1 MASSKKYTFEV
12 EFKVDDKD
20 IKKSISSLDDLKSTI
35 SELEKEASTMDLGS
49 EAFEETKNKIDE
61 LKAKYGEL
69 SKSQV
74 AATKEAEAAETASI
88 KAREEKYM
96 QLGDNIEK
104 FAKGVTDVFAGV
116 MIAFGASG
124 ESAEEFQK
132 TLAKGIGIAT
142 AVKGGIEAMF
152 AGYKL
157 LGQIMPVVSAGVR
170 LFNAALAANPILL
183 IVTAIAALIAG
194 LAALISWLGSSD
206 DASEEAAAAM
216 EELGKQAEKTMEQ
229 YERLSY
235 AIQIQGKILEDNA
248 KTELEL
254 IKLKGGTNKEIAEAE
269 SKLLNTKI
277 ATNKKQLEQD
287 KASLEL
293 IKEKLAKQNE
303 NLQIHEK
310 EGDISGDYEKYN
322 KALETYNATMDKHNE
337 LIKKIDQSNLNTIQL
352 NNQVILQREK
362 NAQAVLK
369 DAEEERKQI
378 EETKKKEAE
387 ALKERQQK
395 WKEYSD
401 NRKNFA
407 RQLRDLE
414 ISLIQDDNERQA
426 AEINEKYKRQI
437 EDVKNNEKLLAD
449 EKKALVLQLEA
460 NLAQDLEDQRKKI
473 EEDRQKKQQEDLD
486 KQIEM
491 YAKYDE
497 FVVSNMR
504 EGLNKQIA
512 EEQAAFKQRITQLNE
527 FLANGVITKEQYD
540 LQYEDLKKQS
550 EDRITQYTNEEEEK
564 RTAAAEEEK
573 QERIDAKNEEIERGL
588 QITEAGLNAAKGLTD
603 LFFGLA
609 LQKAKGNAAKELEL
623 KKKQFKVEKAFNIVR
638 ATIDGVR
645 SVQAALT
652 QAPPLSYVLAAFNGV
667 LAAANIAK
675 IATAKFDGGGADGG
689 GGGGSVGS
697 AGGAGPSAA
706 AAPVFNPQT
715 FGINSGTSPS
725 VNSST
730 TFGNIGKQVSQMQPQ
745 KVYVVES
752 DMTNTQKK
760 VEVIQ
765 ERASF

>member
-35 SELEKEASTMDLGS
+35 SELEKEASGMDLGS

-157 LGQIMPVVSAGVR
+157 LGQVMPIVSAGVR
-170 LFNAALAANPILL
+170 LFNAALAANPVLL
-183 IVTAIAALIAG
+183 IVAGIAALVAG
-194 LAALISWLGSSD
+194 LTALFSWLGSSE
-206 DASEEAAAAM
+206 DASEDAAAAM
-216 EELGKQAEKTMEQ
+216 EELGKQAEQTMEQ
-229 YERLSY
+229 YEKLSY
-235 AIQIQGKILEDNA
+235 SIQYQSKIIEDNA

-254 IKLKGGTNKEIAEAE
+254 IKLRGGTNKEIAEAE
-269 SKLLNTKI
+269 SKLLNAKI
-277 ATNKKQLEQD
+277 SNNQKDLKQQQE
-287 KASLEL
+287 SLAQ
-293 IKEKLAKQNE
+293 IKEKLSLQSQN
-303 NLQIHEK
+303 LAILEK
-310 EGDISGDYEKYN
+310 EGDISGDYEEYN

-352 NNQVILQREK
+352 NNQVKLQREK
-362 NAQAVLK
+362 NAQALVK

-378 EETKKKEAE
+378 EETKKKEAD

-395 WKEYSD
+395 WKEYQD
-401 NRKNFA
+401 NRKNFS

-414 ISLIQDDNERQA
+414 ISLIEDDNKRQE

-437 EDVKNNEKLLAD
+437 EDVKANEKLLAD

-460 NLAQDLEDQRKKI
+460 NLAQDLKDLRDKIEDDRKKK
-473 EEDRQKKQQEDLD
+473 ELEDLE
-486 KQIEM
+486 KEKEKLAKKKEM
-491 YAKYDE
+491 QENYDA
-497 FVVSNMR
+497 FVISNMKD
-504 EGLNKQIA
+504 GLDKQIA
-512 EEQAAFKQRITQLNE
+512 EEKAAFEERAAQLDE
-527 FLANGVITKEQYD
+527 FLANGIITKEQYD

-550 EDRITQYTNEEEEK
+550 EERITQFTEEETQK
-564 RTAAAEEEK
+564 
-573 QERIDAKNEEIERGL
+573 RIDAKNEEIERGL

>member
-35 SELEKEASTMDLGS
+35 SELEKEASGMDLGS

-157 LGQIMPVVSAGVR
+157 LGQVMPIVSAGVR
-170 LFNAALAANPILL
+170 LFNDALAANPILI

-194 LAALISWLGSSD
+194 LAALISWLSSSND
-206 DASEEAAAAM
+206 GM
-216 EELGKQAEKTMEQ
+216 EESKERVEALGKANDELNKSYEKLNVQLEVH
-229 YERLSY
+229 S
-235 AIQIQGKILEDNA
+235 KILESNA

-254 IKLKGGTNKEIAEAE
+254 VKLRGGTNKEIADAE
-269 SKLLNTKI
+269 QKLLNTQEQS
-277 ATNKKQLEQD
+277 NKKALEANQKQLAE
-287 KASLEL
+287 KKNILASLQKEL
-293 IKEKLAKQNE
+293 ELKDKLGEANDDWEEYNKT
-303 NLQIHEK
+303 L
-310 EGDISGDYEKYN
+310 EKYN
-322 KALETYNATMDKHNE
+322 AVMDEHNAIVSKINDNNVKSIE
-337 LIKKIDQSNLNTIQL
+337 LQNQQKI
-352 NNQVILQREK
+352 QREK
-362 NAQAVLK
+362 NAQAIVK

-378 EETKKKEAE
+378 EETKKKEAD

-401 NRKNFA
+401 NRRNYA

-437 EDVKNNEKLLAD
+437 EDVKANEKLLAD
-449 EKKALVLQLEA
+449 EKKNLVLQLEA
-460 NLAQDLEDQRKKI
+460 NLAQDLADLQNKIREDQQKKDQEALDKKI
-473 EEDRQKKQQEDLD
+473 D
-486 KQIEM
+486 M

-497 FVVSNMR
+497 FVVENMR
-504 EGLNKQIA
+504 EGLDKQIA
-512 EEQAAFKQRITQLNE
+512 EEQAAFEQRITQLDE
-527 FLANGVITKEQYD
+527 FLANGIITKEQYD

-550 EDRITQYTNEEEEK
+550 EDRITQYTKEEEEK
-564 RTAAAEEEK
+564 RTAVAEEEK
-573 QERIDAKNEEIERGL
+573 QKRIDAKNEEIEKGL

-689 GGGGSVGS
+689 GGGSSVGS

-745 KVYVVES
+745 KVYV
-752 DMTNTQKK
+752 TQTDIAAQNKK

-765 ERASF
+765 DRASF

>member
-35 SELEKEASTMDLGS
+35 SELEKEASGMDLGS

-157 LGQIMPVVSAGVR
+157 LGQVMPVVSAGVR
-170 LFNAALAANPILL
+170 LFNAALAANPVLL
-183 IVTAIAALIAG
+183 IVAGIAALVAG
-194 LAALISWLGSSD
+194 LAALFSWLGSSE
-206 DASEEAAAAM
+206 DASEDAAAAM
-216 EELGKQAEKTMEQ
+216 EELGKQAEQTMQQ
-229 YERLSY
+229 YEKLSY
-235 AIQIQGKILEDNA
+235 SIQFQNKILEDNA

-254 IKLKGGTNKEIAEAE
+254 IKLRGGTNKEIAEAE
-269 SKLLNTKI
+269 SKLLNEKI
-277 ATNKKQLEQD
+277 AGNQRDLKQQQE
-287 KASLEL
+287 SLAQ
-293 IKEKLAKQNE
+293 IKEKLSLQSQN
-303 NLQIHEK
+303 LAILEK

-352 NNQVILQREK
+352 NNQVKIQREK
-362 NAQAVLK
+362 NAQAIVK

-378 EETKKKEAE
+378 EETKKKEAD

-401 NRKNFA
+401 NRINYA
-407 RQLRDLE
+407 RQLKDLE
-414 ISLIQDDNERQA
+414 ISLIQDDNKRQE
-426 AEINEKYKRQI
+426 AEINERYKRQI
-437 EDVKNNEKLLAD
+437 EDVKANEKLLAD
-449 EKKALVLQLEA
+449 EKKALVLKLEA
-460 NLAQDLEDQRKKI
+460 NLAKDLADLQKKI
-473 EEDRQKKQQEDLD
+473 KDDKEKKKLENTEKEEEKLAKKKEMQKN
-486 KQIEM
+486 
-491 YAKYDE
+491 YNA
-497 FVVSNMR
+497 FVISNMKG
-504 EGLNKQIA
+504 GLDKQIA
-512 EEQAAFKQRITQLNE
+512 EEKAAFGERKAQLDE
-527 FLANGVITKEQYD
+527 FLANGIITKEQYD
-540 LQYEDLKKQS
+540 QQYEKLKKQS
-550 EDRITQYTNEEEEK
+550 EERITQFTDEETQK
-564 RTAAAEEEK
+564 
-573 QERIDAKNEEIERGL
+573 RIDAKNKEIEKGL

-603 LFFGLA
+603 LFFGLS

-765 ERASF
+765 NRATIG

>member
-35 SELEKEASTMDLGS
+35 SELEKEASGMDLGS

-69 SKSQV
+69 SKSQI

-157 LGQIMPVVSAGVR
+157 LGQVMPVVSAGVR
-170 LFNAALAANPILL
+170 LFNAALAANPVLL
-183 IVTAIAALIAG
+183 IVAGIAALVAG
-194 LAALISWLGSSD
+194 LASLFSWLGSSE
-206 DASEEAAAAM
+206 DASEDAAAAM
-216 EELGKQAEKTMEQ
+216 EELGKQAEQTMEQ
-229 YERLSY
+229 YEKLSY
-235 AIQIQGKILEDNA
+235 SIQYQSKIIEDNA

-254 IKLKGGTNKEIAEAE
+254 IKLRGGTNKEIAEAE
-269 SKLLNTKI
+269 SKLLNAKI
-277 ATNKKQLEQD
+277 SNNQKDLKQQQE
-287 KASLEL
+287 SLAQ
-293 IKEKLAKQNE
+293 IKEKLSLQSQN
-303 NLQIHEK
+303 LAILEK

-322 KALETYNATMDKHNE
+322 KALETYNATMDKHNK

-352 NNQVILQREK
+352 NNQVKLQREK
-362 NAQAVLK
+362 NAQALVK

-378 EETKKKEAE
+378 EETKKKEAD
-387 ALKERQQK
+387 ASKERQQK

-401 NRKNFA
+401 NRKNFS

-414 ISLIQDDNERQA
+414 ISLIEDDNKRQE

-437 EDVKNNEKLLAD
+437 EDVKANEKLLAD

-460 NLAQDLEDQRKKI
+460 NLAQDLKDLRDKIEDDRKKK
-473 EEDRQKKQQEDLD
+473 ELEDLE
-486 KQIEM
+486 KEKEKLAKKKEM
-491 YAKYDE
+491 QENYDA
-497 FVVSNMR
+497 FVISNMKD
-504 EGLNKQIA
+504 GLDKQIA
-512 EEQAAFKQRITQLNE
+512 EEQAAFEERTAQLNE
-527 FLANGVITKEQYD
+527 FLANGIITKEQYD

-550 EDRITQYTNEEEEK
+550 EERITQFTEEETQK
-564 RTAAAEEEK
+564 
-573 QERIDAKNEEIERGL
+573 RIDAKNEEIERGL

-603 LFFGLA
+603 LYFGLA

-675 IATAKFDGGGADGG
+675 IATAKFDGGGSEG

-697 AGGAGPSAA
+697 VGGSGPSAA
-706 AAPVFNPQT
+706 ASPVFNPQT

-752 DMTNTQKK
+752 DITSTAKK

-765 ERASF
+765 NRATIG

>member
-35 SELEKEASTMDLGS
+35 SELEKEASGMDLGS

-69 SKSQV
+69 SKSQI

-157 LGQIMPVVSAGVR
+157 LGQVMPVVSAGVR
-170 LFNAALAANPILL
+170 LFNAALAANPVLL
-183 IVTAIAALIAG
+183 IVAGIAALVAG
-194 LAALISWLGSSD
+194 LAALFSWLGSSE
-206 DASEEAAAAM
+206 DASEDAAAAM
-216 EELGKQAEKTMEQ
+216 EELGKQAEQTMQQ
-229 YERLSY
+229 YEKLSY
-235 AIQIQGKILEDNA
+235 SIQFQNKILEDNA

-254 IKLKGGTNKEIAEAE
+254 IKLRGGTNKEIAEAE
-269 SKLLNTKI
+269 SKLLNEKI
-277 ATNKKQLEQD
+277 AGNQRDLKQQQE
-287 KASLEL
+287 SLAQ
-293 IKEKLAKQNE
+293 IKEKLSLQSQN
-303 NLQIHEK
+303 LAILEK

-352 NNQVILQREK
+352 NNQVKIQREK
-362 NAQAVLK
+362 NAQAIVK

-378 EETKKKEAE
+378 EETKKKEAD

-401 NRKNFA
+401 NRINYA
-407 RQLRDLE
+407 RQLKDLE
-414 ISLIQDDNERQA
+414 ISLIQDDNKRQE
-426 AEINEKYKRQI
+426 AEINERYKRQI
-437 EDVKNNEKLLAD
+437 EDVKANEKLLAD
-449 EKKALVLQLEA
+449 EKKALVLKLEA
-460 NLAQDLEDQRKKI
+460 NLAKDLADLQKKI
-473 EEDRQKKQQEDLD
+473 KDDKEKKKLENTEKEEEKLAKKKEMQKN
-486 KQIEM
+486 
-491 YAKYDE
+491 YNA
-497 FVVSNMR
+497 FVISNMKG
-504 EGLNKQIA
+504 GLDKQIA
-512 EEQAAFKQRITQLNE
+512 EEKAAFGERKAQLDE
-527 FLANGVITKEQYD
+527 FLANGIITKEQYD
-540 LQYEDLKKQS
+540 QQYEKLKKQS
-550 EDRITQYTNEEEEK
+550 EERITQFTDEETQK
-564 RTAAAEEEK
+564 
-573 QERIDAKNEEIERGL
+573 RIDAKNKEIEKGL

-603 LFFGLA
+603 LFFGLS

-765 ERASF
+765 NRASF

>member
-35 SELEKEASTMDLGS
+35 SELEKEASGMDLGS

-157 LGQIMPVVSAGVR
+157 LGQVMPIVSAGVR
-170 LFNAALAANPILL
+170 LFNAALAANPVLL
-183 IVTAIAALIAG
+183 IVAGIAALVAG
-194 LAALISWLGSSD
+194 LTALSSWLGSSE
-206 DASEEAAAAM
+206 DASEDAAAAM
-216 EELGKQAEKTMEQ
+216 EELGKQAEQTMEQ
-229 YERLSY
+229 YEKSSY
-235 AIQIQGKILEDNA
+235 AIEFQNKILEDNA

-254 IKLKGGTNKEIAEAE
+254 IKLRGGSNKEIAEAE

-277 ATNKKQLEQD
+277 SNNQKDLKQQQE
-287 KASLEL
+287 SLAQ
-293 IKEKLAKQNE
+293 IKEKLSLQSQN
-303 NLQIHEK
+303 LAILEK

-322 KALETYNATMDKHNE
+322 KALETYNATMNKHNE
-337 LIKKIDQSNLNTIQL
+337 VIKKIDQSNLNTIQL
-352 NNQVILQREK
+352 NNQVKLQREK
-362 NAQAVLK
+362 NAQAIVK
-369 DAEEERKQI
+369 DAEEE
-378 EETKKKEAE
+378 AD

-395 WKEYSD
+395 WKEYQE
-401 NRKNFA
+401 NRKNFS

-426 AEINEKYKRQI
+426 AEINERYKRQI
-437 EDVKNNEKLLAD
+437 EDVKANEKLLAD
-449 EKKALVLQLEA
+449 EKKALVLKLEA
-460 NLAQDLEDQRKKI
+460 NLAQDLKDLRDKIEDDRKKK
-473 EEDRQKKQQEDLD
+473 ELEDLE
-486 KQIEM
+486 KEKEKLAKKKEM
-491 YAKYDE
+491 QENYDA
-497 FVVSNMR
+497 FVISNMKG
-504 EGLNKQIA
+504 GLDKQIA
-512 EEQAAFKQRITQLNE
+512 EEQAAFEERTAQLDE

-550 EDRITQYTNEEEEK
+550 EERITKFTEDETK
-564 RTAAAEEEK
+564 K
-573 QERIDAKNEEIERGL
+573 RIDAKNEEIERGL

-603 LFFGLA
+603 LFFGLS

>member
-35 SELEKEASTMDLGS
+35 SELEKEASGMDLGS

-69 SKSQV
+69 SKSQI

-157 LGQIMPVVSAGVR
+157 LGQVMPVVSAGVR
-170 LFNAALAANPILL
+170 LFNAALAANPVLL
-183 IVTAIAALIAG
+183 IVAGIAALVAG
-194 LAALISWLGSSD
+194 LAALFSWLGSSE
-206 DASEEAAAAM
+206 DASEDAAAAM
-216 EELGKQAEKTMEQ
+216 EELGKQAEQTMQQ
-229 YERLSY
+229 YEKLSY
-235 AIQIQGKILEDNA
+235 SIQFQNKILEDNA

-254 IKLKGGTNKEIAEAE
+254 IKLRGGTNKEIAEAE
-269 SKLLNTKI
+269 SKLLNEKI
-277 ATNKKQLEQD
+277 AGNQRDLKQQQE
-287 KASLEL
+287 SLAQ
-293 IKEKLAKQNE
+293 IKEKLSLQSQN
-303 NLQIHEK
+303 LAILEK

-352 NNQVILQREK
+352 NNQVKIQREK
-362 NAQAVLK
+362 NAQAIVK

-378 EETKKKEAE
+378 EETKKKEAD

-401 NRKNFA
+401 NRINYA
-407 RQLRDLE
+407 RQLKDLE
-414 ISLIQDDNERQA
+414 ISLIQDDNKRQE
-426 AEINEKYKRQI
+426 AEINERYKRQI
-437 EDVKNNEKLLAD
+437 EDVKANEKLLAD
-449 EKKALVLQLEA
+449 EKKALVLKLEA
-460 NLAQDLEDQRKKI
+460 NLAKDLADLQKKI
-473 EEDRQKKQQEDLD
+473 KDDKEKKKLENTEKEEEKLAKKKEMQKN
-486 KQIEM
+486 
-491 YAKYDE
+491 YNA
-497 FVVSNMR
+497 FVISNMKG
-504 EGLNKQIA
+504 GLDKQIA
-512 EEQAAFKQRITQLNE
+512 EEKAAFGERKAQLDE
-527 FLANGVITKEQYD
+527 FLANGIITKEQYD
-540 LQYEDLKKQS
+540 QQYEKLKKQS
-550 EDRITQYTNEEEEK
+550 EERITQFTEEETQK
-564 RTAAAEEEK
+564 
-573 QERIDAKNEEIERGL
+573 RIDAKNKEIEKGL

-765 ERASF
+765 NRATIG

>member
-35 SELEKEASTMDLGS
+35 SELEKEASGMDLGS

-69 SKSQV
+69 SKSQI

-157 LGQIMPVVSAGVR
+157 LGQVMPVVSAGVR
-170 LFNAALAANPILL
+170 LFNAALAANPVLL
-183 IVTAIAALIAG
+183 IVAGIAALVAG
-194 LAALISWLGSSD
+194 LAALFSWLGSSE
-206 DASEEAAAAM
+206 DASEDAAAAM
-216 EELGKQAEKTMEQ
+216 EELGKQAEQTMQQ
-229 YERLSY
+229 YEKLSY
-235 AIQIQGKILEDNA
+235 SIQFQNKILEDNA

-254 IKLKGGTNKEIAEAE
+254 IKLRGGTNKEIAEAE
-269 SKLLNTKI
+269 SKLLNEKI
-277 ATNKKQLEQD
+277 AGNQRDLKQQQE
-287 KASLEL
+287 SLAQ
-293 IKEKLAKQNE
+293 IKEKLSLQSQN
-303 NLQIHEK
+303 LAILEK

-352 NNQVILQREK
+352 NNQVKIQREK
-362 NAQAVLK
+362 NAQAIVK

-378 EETKKKEAE
+378 EETKKKEAD

-401 NRKNFA
+401 NRINYA
-407 RQLRDLE
+407 RQLKDLE
-414 ISLIQDDNERQA
+414 ISLIQDDNKRQE
-426 AEINEKYKRQI
+426 AEINERYKRQI
-437 EDVKNNEKLLAD
+437 EDVKANEKLLAD
-449 EKKALVLQLEA
+449 EKKALVLKLEA
-460 NLAQDLEDQRKKI
+460 NLAKDLADLQKKI
-473 EEDRQKKQQEDLD
+473 KDDKEKKKLENTEKEEEKLAKKKEMQKN
-486 KQIEM
+486 
-491 YAKYDE
+491 YNA
-497 FVVSNMR
+497 FVISNMKG
-504 EGLNKQIA
+504 GLDKQIA
-512 EEQAAFKQRITQLNE
+512 EEKAAFGERKAQLDE
-527 FLANGVITKEQYD
+527 FLANGIITKEQYD
-540 LQYEDLKKQS
+540 QQYEKLKKQS
-550 EDRITQYTNEEEEK
+550 EERITQFTDEETQK
-564 RTAAAEEEK
+564 
-573 QERIDAKNEEIERGL
+573 RIDAKNKEIEKGL

-603 LFFGLA
+603 LFFGLS

-765 ERASF
+765 NRATIG

>member
-35 SELEKEASTMDLGS
+35 SELEKEASGMDLGS

-157 LGQIMPVVSAGVR
+157 LGQVMPIVSAGVR
-170 LFNAALAANPILL
+170 LFNAALAANPVLL
-183 IVTAIAALIAG
+183 IVAGIAALVAG
-194 LAALISWLGSSD
+194 LAALFSWLGSSE
-206 DASEEAAAAM
+206 DASEDAAAAM
-216 EELGKQAEKTMEQ
+216 EELGKQAEQTMQQ
-229 YERLSY
+229 YEKLSY
-235 AIQIQGKILEDNA
+235 AIEFQNKILEDNA

-254 IKLKGGTNKEIAEAE
+254 IKLRGGTNKEIAEAE

-277 ATNKKQLEQD
+277 AGNQKELKQQQE
-287 KASLEL
+287 SLAQ
-293 IKEKLAKQNE
+293 IKEKLSLQSQN
-303 NLQIHEK
+303 LAILEK

-352 NNQVILQREK
+352 NNQVKLQREK
-362 NAQAVLK
+362 NAQALVK

-378 EETKKKEAE
+378 EETKKKEAD

-395 WKEYSD
+395 WKEYQD
-401 NRKNFA
+401 NRKNFS

-437 EDVKNNEKLLAD
+437 EDVKANEKLLAD

-460 NLAQDLEDQRKKI
+460 NLAQDLKDLRDKIEDDRKKK
-473 EEDRQKKQQEDLD
+473 ELEDLE
-486 KQIEM
+486 KEKEKLAKKKEM
-491 YAKYDE
+491 QENYDA
-497 FVVSNMR
+497 FVISNMKD
-504 EGLNKQIA
+504 GLDKQIA
-512 EEQAAFKQRITQLNE
+512 EEKAAFEERTAQLDE
-527 FLANGVITKEQYD
+527 FLANGIITKEQYD
-540 LQYEDLKKQS
+540 L
-550 EDRITQYTNEEEEK
+550 
-564 RTAAAEEEK
+564 
-573 QERIDAKNEEIERGL
+573 
-588 QITEAGLNAAKGLTD
+588 
-603 LFFGLA
+603 
-609 LQKAKGNAAKELEL
+609 
-623 KKKQFKVEKAFNIVR
+623 
-638 ATIDGVR
+638 
-645 SVQAALT
+645 
-652 QAPPLSYVLAAFNGV
+652 
-667 LAAANIAK
+667 
-675 IATAKFDGGGADGG
+675 
-689 GGGGSVGS
+689 
-697 AGGAGPSAA
+697 
-706 AAPVFNPQT
+706 
-715 FGINSGTSPS
+715 
-725 VNSST
+725 
-730 TFGNIGKQVSQMQPQ
+730 
-745 KVYVVES
+745 
-752 DMTNTQKK
+752 
-760 VEVIQ
+760 
-765 ERASF
+765 

>member
-35 SELEKEASTMDLGS
+35 SELEKEASGMDLGS

-157 LGQIMPVVSAGVR
+157 LGQVMPVVSAGVR
-170 LFNAALAANPILL
+170 LFNAALAANPVLL
-183 IVTAIAALIAG
+183 IVAGIAALVAG
-194 LAALISWLGSSD
+194 LAALFSWLGSSE
-206 DASEEAAAAM
+206 DASEDAAAAM
-216 EELGKQAEKTMEQ
+216 EELGKQAEQTMQQ
-229 YERLSY
+229 YEKLSY
-235 AIQIQGKILEDNA
+235 SIQFQNKILEDNA

-254 IKLKGGTNKEIAEAE
+254 IKLRGGTNKEIAEAE
-269 SKLLNTKI
+269 SKLLNEKI
-277 ATNKKQLEQD
+277 AGNQRDLKQQQE
-287 KASLEL
+287 SLAQ
-293 IKEKLAKQNE
+293 IKEKLSLQSQN
-303 NLQIHEK
+303 LAILEK

-352 NNQVILQREK
+352 NNQVKIQREK
-362 NAQAVLK
+362 NAQAIVK

-378 EETKKKEAE
+378 EETKKKEAD

-395 WKEYSD
+395 WKEYND
-401 NRKNFA
+401 NRRNYA
-407 RQLRDLE
+407 RQLKDLE
-414 ISLIQDDNERQA
+414 ISLIQDDNKRQE

-437 EDVKNNEKLLAD
+437 EDVKGNEN
-449 EKKALVLQLEA
+449 EKKALVLKLEA
-460 NLAQDLEDQRKKI
+460 NLAKDLADLQKKIKDDKEKKKLEDI
-473 EEDRQKKQQEDLD
+473 EKEKEKLD
-486 KQIEM
+486 KKKEM
-491 YAKYDE
+491 QENYDA
-497 FVVSNMR
+497 FVISNMKD
-504 EGLNKQIA
+504 GLAKQIA
-512 EEQAAFKQRITQLNE
+512 EEKAAFGEKKAQLDE
-527 FLANGVITKEQYD
+527 FLANGIITKEQYD
-540 LQYEDLKKQS
+540 QQYEKLKKQS
-550 EDRITQYTNEEEEK
+550 EERITKFTEEETQK
-564 RTAAAEEEK
+564 
-573 QERIDAKNEEIERGL
+573 RIDAKNKEIEKGL
-588 QITEAGLNAAKGLTD
+588 QITEAGLNATKGLTD

-645 SVQAALT
+645 SVQAALA
-652 QAPPLSYVLAAFNGV
+652 QEPPLSYVLAAFNSV
-667 LAAANIAK
+667 LATANIAK

-745 KVYVVES
+745 KVYV
-752 DMTNTQKK
+752 TQTDIAAQNKK

>member
-35 SELEKEASTMDLGS
+35 SELEKEASGMDLGS

-69 SKSQV
+69 SKSQI

-157 LGQIMPVVSAGVR
+157 LGQVMPVVSAGVR
-170 LFNAALAANPILL
+170 LFNAALAANPVLL
-183 IVTAIAALIAG
+183 IVAGIAALVAG
-194 LAALISWLGSSD
+194 LAALFSWLGSSE
-206 DASEEAAAAM
+206 DASEDAAAAM
-216 EELGKQAEKTMEQ
+216 EELGKQAEQTMQQ
-229 YERLSY
+229 YEKLSY
-235 AIQIQGKILEDNA
+235 SIQFQNKILEDNA

-254 IKLKGGTNKEIAEAE
+254 IKLRGGTNKEIAEAE
-269 SKLLNTKI
+269 SKLLNEKI
-277 ATNKKQLEQD
+277 AGNQRDLKQQQE
-287 KASLEL
+287 SLAQ
-293 IKEKLAKQNE
+293 IKEKLSLQSQN
-303 NLQIHEK
+303 LAILEK

-352 NNQVILQREK
+352 NNQVKIQREK
-362 NAQAVLK
+362 NAQAIVK

-378 EETKKKEAE
+378 EETKKKEAD

-395 WKEYSD
+395 WKEYND
-401 NRKNFA
+401 NRRNYA
-407 RQLRDLE
+407 RQLKDLE
-414 ISLIQDDNERQA
+414 ISLIQDDNKRQE

-437 EDVKNNEKLLAD
+437 EDVKGNEN
-449 EKKALVLQLEA
+449 EKKALVLKLEA
-460 NLAQDLEDQRKKI
+460 NLAKDLADLQKKIKDDKEKKKLEDI
-473 EEDRQKKQQEDLD
+473 EKEKEKLD
-486 KQIEM
+486 KKKEM
-491 YAKYDE
+491 QENYDA
-497 FVVSNMR
+497 FVISNMKD
-504 EGLNKQIA
+504 GLDKQIA
-512 EEQAAFKQRITQLNE
+512 EEKAAFGKRKDKLDE
-527 FLANGVITKEQYD
+527 FLANGIINKEQYD
-540 LQYEDLKKQS
+540 QQYEKLKKQS
-550 EDRITQYTNEEEEK
+550 EERITQFTDEETQK
-564 RTAAAEEEK
+564 
-573 QERIDAKNEEIERGL
+573 RIDAKNKEIGKGL
-588 QITEAGLNAAKGLTD
+588 QITEAGLNATKGLTD

-645 SVQAALT
+645 SVQAALA
-652 QAPPLSYVLAAFNGV
+652 QEPPLSYVLAAFNSV
-667 LAAANIAK
+667 LATANIAK

-745 KVYVVES
+745 KVYV
-752 DMTNTQKK
+752 TQTDIAAQNKK

>member
-35 SELEKEASTMDLGS
+35 SELEKEASSMDLGS

-74 AATKEAEAAETASI
+74 TATKEAEAAETASI

-157 LGQIMPVVSAGVR
+157 LGQVIPIVSAGVR
-170 LFNAALAANPILL
+170 LFNAALAANPVLL
-183 IVTAIAALIAG
+183 IVAGIAALVAG
-194 LAALISWLGSSD
+194 LAALFSWLGSSE
-206 DASEEAAAAM
+206 DASEDAAAAM
-216 EELGKQAEKTMEQ
+216 EELGKQAEQTMEQ
-229 YERLSY
+229 YEKLSY
-235 AIQIQGKILEDNA
+235 SIQYQSKIIEDNA

-254 IKLKGGTNKEIAEAE
+254 IKLRGGTNKEIAEAE
-269 SKLLNTKI
+269 SKLLNAKI
-277 ATNKKQLEQD
+277 SNNQKDLKQQQE
-287 KASLEL
+287 SLAQ
-293 IKEKLAKQNE
+293 IKEKLSLQSQN
-303 NLQIHEK
+303 LAILEK

-352 NNQVILQREK
+352 NNQVKLQREK
-362 NAQAVLK
+362 NAQALLK

-378 EETKKKEAE
+378 EETKKKEAD

-395 WKEYSD
+395 WKEYQD
-401 NRKNFA
+401 NRKNFT

-414 ISLIQDDNERQA
+414 ISLIEDDNKRQE

-437 EDVKNNEKLLAD
+437 EDVKGNEKQKA
-449 EKKALVLQLEA
+449 ALVLKLEA
-460 NLAQDLEDQRKKI
+460 NLAQDLKDLKDKIEDDRKKKELEDTEKEKEKLAKKI
-473 EEDRQKKQQEDLD
+473 EMQENYDAFVISNMRDGLD
-486 KQIEM
+486 KQIT
-491 YAKYDE
+491 
-497 FVVSNMR
+497 
-504 EGLNKQIA
+504 
-512 EEQAAFKQRITQLNE
+512 EEQAAFEERAAQLDE
-527 FLANGVITKEQYD
+527 FLANGIITKEQYD
-540 LQYEDLKKQS
+540 LQYEDIKKQS
-550 EDRITQYTNEEEEK
+550 EERITKFTEEETQK
-564 RTAAAEEEK
+564 
-573 QERIDAKNEEIERGL
+573 RIDAKNEEIEKGL

-706 AAPVFNPQT
+706 ASPVFNPQT

-765 ERASF
+765 NRATIG

>member
-35 SELEKEASTMDLGS
+35 SELEKEASGMDLGS

-157 LGQIMPVVSAGVR
+157 LGQVMPVVSAGVR
-170 LFNAALAANPILL
+170 LFNAALAANPVLL
-183 IVTAIAALIAG
+183 IVAGIAALVAG
-194 LAALISWLGSSD
+194 LAALFSWLGSSE
-206 DASEEAAAAM
+206 DASEDAAAAM
-216 EELGKQAEKTMEQ
+216 EELGKQAEQTTQQ
-229 YERLSY
+229 YEKLSY
-235 AIQIQGKILEDNA
+235 AIEFQNKILEDNA

-254 IKLKGGTNKEIAEAE
+254 VKLRGGTNKEIAEAE

-277 ATNKKQLEQD
+277 SNNQKTLAGYNKELSALKDIL
-287 KASLEL
+287 ASQN
-293 IKEKLAKQNE
+293 EKLKI
-303 NLQIHEK
+303 LEK
-310 EGDISGDYEKYN
+310 EGDVSGDYEKYN

-352 NNQVILQREK
+352 NNQVKLQREK
-362 NAQAVLK
+362 NAQAILK

-378 EETKKKEAE
+378 EETKKKEAD

-401 NRKNFA
+401 NRRNYA

-437 EDVKNNEKLLAD
+437 EDVKANEKLLAD
-449 EKKALVLQLEA
+449 EKKNLVLQLEA
-460 NLAQDLEDQRKKI
+460 NLAQDLADLQNKIREDQQKKDQEALDKKI
-473 EEDRQKKQQEDLD
+473 D
-486 KQIEM
+486 M

-497 FVVSNMR
+497 FVVENMR
-504 EGLNKQIA
+504 EGLDKQIA
-512 EEQAAFKQRITQLNE
+512 EEQAAFEQRITQLDE
-527 FLANGVITKEQYD
+527 FLANGIITKEQYD

-550 EDRITQYTNEEEEK
+550 EDRITQYTKEEEEK
-564 RTAAAEEEK
+564 RTAVAEEEK
-573 QERIDAKNEEIERGL
+573 QKRIDAKNEEIEKGL
-588 QITEAGLNAAKGLTD
+588 QITEAGLNAAK
-603 LFFGLA
+603 
-609 LQKAKGNAAKELEL
+609 
-623 KKKQFKVEKAFNIVR
+623 VERI
-638 ATIDGVR
+638 
-645 SVQAALT
+645 
-652 QAPPLSYVLAAFNGV
+652 
-667 LAAANIAK
+667 
-675 IATAKFDGGGADGG
+675 
-689 GGGGSVGS
+689 
-697 AGGAGPSAA
+697 
-706 AAPVFNPQT
+706 
-715 FGINSGTSPS
+715 
-725 VNSST
+725 
-730 TFGNIGKQVSQMQPQ
+730 
-745 KVYVVES
+745 
-752 DMTNTQKK
+752 
-760 VEVIQ
+760 
-765 ERASF
+765 